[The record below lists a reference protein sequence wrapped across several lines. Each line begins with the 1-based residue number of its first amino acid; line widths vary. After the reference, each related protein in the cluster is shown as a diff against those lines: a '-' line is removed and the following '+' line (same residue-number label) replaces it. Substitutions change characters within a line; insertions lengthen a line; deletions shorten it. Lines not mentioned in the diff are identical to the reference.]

1 MDSLVD
7 IAEFTAASL
16 APRLPES
23 CQVNPEVYGAE
34 LAYWLSAELAHRGIV
49 TSYPER
55 EDWGWYLDF
64 ASPAGSSFA
73 VHCGNVGGAKDRWF
87 LQLRRFGRKRFGRD
101 KPPFREAETL
111 VETLRALLEESPEI
125 RYLDWRYADVQPN
138 DGGPA

>member
-16 APRLPES
+16 APHLPDS

-34 LAYWLSAELAHRGIV
+34 LAFWLSAELAKQGVV

-64 ASPAGSSFA
+64 ESPAGSAFA
-73 VHCGNVGGAKDRWF
+73 LHCGNVDGAPDRWF

-101 KPPFREAETL
+101 KPPFSEAATL
-111 VETLRALLEESPEI
+111 IAAIRAVLEES
-125 RYLDWRYADVQPN
+125 ADVSALEWCYAN
-138 DGGPA
+138 GGRS